1 MTAKSQI
8 DISELKRLF
17 VEERLNT
24 REIAKRLGLS
34 RQRISAR
41 FAQAGLSVGKL
52 KKMRKHP
59 LADAVRELM
68 TVERLSK
75 HAAAKRLAVSNTTV
89 TVVAKQLRI
98 KRNMISSRKFP
109 ALNSIKI
116 GEHIDVPAGKTID
129 QNYRQFYKIGARLGI
144 KLSVSRLD
152 DRTMRVTRIE

>member
-1 MTAKSQI
+1 MTAKSPI

-75 HAAAKRLAVSNTTV
+75 HATARRLGVSMTTV
-89 TVVAKQLRI
+89 TVITKTLGIDRSLV
-98 KRNMISSRKFP
+98 SSRSFP

-116 GEHIDVPAGKTID
+116 GEHIDVPAGETID

-144 KLSVSRLD
+144 RLSVSRLD
-152 DRTMRVTRIE
+152 ERTIRVSRKA

>member
-1 MTAKSQI
+1 MTAKSPI

-75 HAAAKRLAVSNTTV
+75 HAAAKRLAVSDTTV
-89 TVVAKQLRI
+89 TVVAKQLGI
-98 KRNMISSRKFP
+98 KRSLLSSRKFP

-116 GEHIDVPAGKTID
+116 GEHIDVPAGETID

-144 KLSVSRLD
+144 RLSVSRLD
-152 DRTMRVTRIE
+152 GKTIRVTRKD